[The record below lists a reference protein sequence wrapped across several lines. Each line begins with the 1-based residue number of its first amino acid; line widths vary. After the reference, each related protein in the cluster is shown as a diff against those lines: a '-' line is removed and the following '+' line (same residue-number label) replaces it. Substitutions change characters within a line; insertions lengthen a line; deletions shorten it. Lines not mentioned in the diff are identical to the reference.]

1 MHKNAQSFAKYC
13 DENYDLGGIQPIPSY
28 QSLSICI
35 IDCVFSLR
43 AKYYQHTL
51 PVLHR
56 YADKYLNGNIYSA
69 SDTITSFIKHI
80 DEYGAAE
87 FAKTVLQNNQRSGGV
102 LKTEVCYKIAKYLS
116 YIKIE
121 TMSDFQN
128 FEDTEFIEKI
138 LYSVKGLGNAG
149 VDYLFMMAGD
159 TDRCKVDVHINHCIW
174 DFCHANL
181 PPNEVQ
187 VLFRDAVSI
196 LKEKYSGLTVGMLDR
211 TIWDEYQKS

>member
-1 MHKNAQSFAKYC
+1 MHKNAESFAKYC

-35 IDCVFSLR
+35 IDCIFSLR

-51 PVLHR
+51 PVIHR
-56 YADKYLNGNIYSA
+56 YADKYLNGDIYSA
-69 SDTITSFIKHI
+69 SDTITSFIKHM
-80 DEYGAAE
+80 DEYGATE

-174 DFCHANL
+174 DFCHANM
-181 PPNEVQ
+181 PPNEIQ
-187 VLFRDAVSI
+187 ELFRDAVSM
-196 LKEKYSGLTVGMLDR
+196 LKEKYPDLTVGMLDR
-211 TIWDEYQKS
+211 TIWNEYQKS